1 MKDEEVEQLI
11 LNLVAEARS
20 SLKLAKK
27 ASDIANNWQK
37 AYETSTEQFNK
48 LANLHKDLLKE
59 RDNYRVAAH
68 AAIKAAENWRDKC
81 ETANMTIAEF
91 QKVRLS

>member
-1 MKDEEVEQLI
+1 MKEQELI
-11 LNLVAEARS
+11 LKLVAEARS
-20 SLKLAKK
+20 SLKLVKRAQDV
-27 ASDIANNWQK
+27 ADDWQK
-37 AYETSTEQFNK
+37 VYETTVEQFNK
-48 LANLHKDLLKE
+48 LEKMHVGLLQE

-81 ETANMTIAEF
+81 EKANVSIAEF